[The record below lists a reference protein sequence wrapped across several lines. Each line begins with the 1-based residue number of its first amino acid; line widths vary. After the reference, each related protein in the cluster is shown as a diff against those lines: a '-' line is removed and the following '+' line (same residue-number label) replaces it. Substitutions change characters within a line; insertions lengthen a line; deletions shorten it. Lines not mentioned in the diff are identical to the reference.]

1 MTEGN
6 GGSGTPS
13 FSERSLWNKIKS
25 VAKKAG
31 KEVIKLVLMLYFCWR
46 DRGLPEEGPAEDG
59 PPVEGLL
66 VEGPLAEGP
75 LAEGPLAEGPPRWVK
90 AIIIAALIYFI
101 SPIDAVP
108 DFLPGGFVDD
118 LGVLGAAAVKIAA
131 YIKPEHRA
139 RAQEWVDRIFGPDE

>member
-1 MTEGN
+1 MTEEN
-6 GGSGTPS
+6 GGFGTPS

-31 KEVIKLVLMLYFCWR
+31 KGVIKLVLMLYFCWR

-66 VEGPLAEGP
+66 V
-75 LAEGPLAEGPPRWVK
+75 EGPLAEGPPRWVK

-118 LGVLGAAAVKIAA
+118 LGVLGAAAVKIRA